1 MQFSHFKNRQA
12 GKKSG
17 ELDGKKQIRPLIYR
31 RNNIHTTKYCT
42 FIHTKNRLLLL
53 SDKNIK
59 NKKIENE
66 LYAVEITLTEVGQ
79 GFLIR

>member
-1 MQFSHFKNRQA
+1 MQFSHFKNRQAQQA

-42 FIHTKNRLLLL
+42 L
-53 SDKNIK
+53 
-59 NKKIENE
+59 KK
-66 LYAVEITLTEVGQ
+66 G
-79 GFLIR
+79 